1 MALKDYMYSDAKKVL
16 MDVGEFA
23 QTATYIRDDDF
34 EEEVIVREDRLQ
46 FNLNNPTKIA
56 GEFEKVVADK
66 SRFFFMASFQPLVG
80 DYLLVND
87 VQWKIIAP
95 IEREVGLWI
104 INAVKSARK
113 NGIRK
118 F

>member
-23 QTATYIRDDDF
+23 EHATYIREDDSV
-34 EEEVIVREDRLQ
+34 ENVIVREDRLQ
-46 FNLNNPTKIA
+46 FNLNNPTKVA

-66 SRFFFMASFQPLVG
+66 SRFFFTSSFQPLVG
-80 DYLLVND
+80 EYFTVNG